1 MVAHDEGPERAFPT
15 PDSRIEELDRRLKG
29 ELQELRNEQ
38 KMVQESRE
46 VAEMQLRQIEDA
58 IGRFDAALA
67 IVSDGRTKQE
77 TVRR

>member
-1 MVAHDEGPERAFPT
+1 MSQDEGPERAFPT
-15 PDSRIEELDRRLKG
+15 PSSRIEEIDRRLEG

-38 KMVQESRE
+38 KMVQENRE

-77 TVRR
+77 KVRR